1 MAREKEFVNN
11 HTNGED
17 KSGVITDEPSFSR
30 AFGPVPSRRLGRSIG
45 VNVVPFKACTFSCI
59 YCQLG
64 ATSILRTRRM
74 RYFEPEIIASAVQDI
89 LHNVKEDVDAVTVLG
104 EGEPTLASNLSKIV
118 EELRKIWH
126 GRIALISN
134 GSLFYKGEVRECA
147 KDFDVVSV
155 NVSAGDEQVF
165 QKLHRPAKGL
175 TLPKVMGGLCQF
187 RRTYQGELWTET
199 MLVKGVN
206 DSADQLELIRNEILS
221 IRANRSFLTVPT
233 RPPTLSWVLPPDED
247 HFREAFRIL
256 KFAIDVHAPEGESFP
271 VVNDIGVLR
280 LLRVS
285 EMHPLREE
293 QAVNILRC
301 GQQDSCARTILA
313 SLVKTGEL
321 TVRSFR
327 GARYYSRSQ
336 PIKDRT
342 IKEIRKIPT

>member
-1 MAREKEFVNN
+1 VAREKESVDNP
-11 HTNGED
+11 TNDED
-17 KSGVITDEPSFSR
+17 KSSGIADEPSFSL

-64 ATSILRTRRM
+64 ATTILRTRRM

-89 LHNVKEDVDAVTVLG
+89 LDNVKEDVDAVTVLG

-134 GSLFYKGEVRECA
+134 GSLFYKREVREGA

-155 NVSAGDEQVF
+155 NISAGDEQVF

-175 TLPKVMGGLCQF
+175 TLPKVMVGLRQF

-206 DSADQLELIRNEILS
+206 DGADQLELIRNEIVS
-221 IRANRSFLTVPT
+221 IRADRSFLTVPT
-233 RPPTLSWVLPPDED
+233 RPPTLSWVQPPGED
-247 HFREAFRIL
+247 RFREALRIL
-256 KFAIDVHAPEGESFP
+256 EFAIDVHAPEGESFP
-271 VVNDIGVLR
+271 VVDDLGVRR

-301 GQQDSCARTILA
+301 GHRDICARSVLA
-313 SLVKTGEL
+313 SLVENGEL
-321 TVRSFR
+321 KVRSFR
-327 GARYYSRSQ
+327 GARYYSRSRALKTRQ
-336 PIKDRT
+336 GEAKKST
-342 IKEIRKIPT
+342 

>member
-1 MAREKEFVNN
+1 VAREKESIDN

-17 KSGVITDEPSFSR
+17 KSSGIADEPSFSL

-89 LHNVKEDVDAVTVLG
+89 LHSVREDVDAVTVLG

-134 GSLFYKGEVRECA
+134 GSLFYKREVREGA

-165 QKLHRPAKGL
+165 QKLHRPLKGL
-175 TLPKVMGGLCQF
+175 TLPKVMGGLRQF

-206 DSADQLELIRNEILS
+206 DGADQLELIRNEIVS
-221 IRANRSFLTVPT
+221 IRADRSFLTVPT
-233 RPPTLSWVLPPDED
+233 RPPTLSWVQPPGED
-247 HFREAFRIL
+247 RFREALRIL
-256 KFAIDVHAPEGESFP
+256 EFAIDVHAPEGESFP
-271 VVNDIGVLR
+271 VVDDIGVRR

-301 GQQDSCARTILA
+301 GHQDICARSVLA
-313 SLVKTGEL
+313 SLVENGEL
-321 TVRSFR
+321 KVSSFR
-327 GARYYSRSQ
+327 GARYYSRSRSL
-336 PIKDRT
+336 KTRLGEAKNST
-342 IKEIRKIPT
+342 